1 MILKVEFD
9 NGLFVKLTNYVVNF
23 IKNSIYRGTES
34 SELFEYLSKINPL
47 RYRPNILQGKYNI
60 MRN

>member
-23 IKNSIYRGTES
+23 IKNSIYRGTEL

-47 RYRPNILQGKYNI
+47 RYRPNILQI
-60 MRN
+60 